1 MRSILSALPSR
12 YTSRFAERDA
22 FFRRHLCF
30 VATLLGSSVLFAS
43 ALGSLFQFALTHS
56 VGSHTLLAIPVSAH
70 LLYRNRREIFS
81 HPRPGFISAFCWL
94 MTFTCVL
101 SFHELSKQSSGVSL
115 QIFEL
120 VTMWVCAFV
129 FFYGVYALW
138 MARSAM
144 LFLFLLIPIPDVLAE
159 PIVRFLQERSADFA
173 LWLFRIC
180 TVPVFRE
187 GLVLHIP
194 TLDLAVAEQC
204 SGIRSSMVLLITMF
218 IVGEHVLHSFWSKLL
233 LIVSVVPIVIFKNGM
248 RIGTVSL
255 LTVYVNRGFLHGWL
269 HQFGGI
275 VFYLMGLA
283 ILLVVTKLLKTAES
297 SWARF
302 RASD

>member
-1 MRSILSALPSR
+1 
-12 YTSRFAERDA
+12 
-22 FFRRHLCF
+22 
-30 VATLLGSSVLFAS
+30 
-43 ALGSLFQFALTHS
+43 
-56 VGSHTLLAIPVSAH
+56 
-70 LLYRNRREIFS
+70 
-81 HPRPGFISAFCWL
+81 
-94 MTFTCVL
+94 
-101 SFHELSKQSSGVSL
+101 
-115 QIFEL
+115 
-120 VTMWVCAFV
+120 
-129 FFYGVYALW
+129 
-138 MARSAM
+138 
-144 LFLFLLIPIPDVLAE
+144 
-159 PIVRFLQERSADFA
+159 
-173 LWLFRIC
+173 
-180 TVPVFRE
+180 
-187 GLVLHIP
+187 
-194 TLDLAVAEQC
+194 
-204 SGIRSSMVLLITMF
+204 MVLLITMF